1 MLHCLHHHLD
11 NRAEFSLVSIIK
23 LKEFHDKSIGDENEI
38 KIDEGLR
45 RVYQTNRSI
54 YKGRRYTLQVLI
66 QLSFFFFFLFVLE
79 MLNLFFKKFKFYL
92 SFHRSDNQTAE
103 GEGASS

>member
-1 MLHCLHHHLD
+1 MHCLHHHLD

-54 YKGRRYTLQVLI
+54 YKGRL
-66 QLSFFFFFLFVLE
+66 
-79 MLNLFFKKFKFYL
+79 
-92 SFHRSDNQTAE
+92 
-103 GEGASS
+103 

>member
-54 YKGRRYTLQVLI
+54 YKGRRYTLRQVMI
-66 QLSFFFFFLFVLE
+66 QLTVFFLF
-79 MLNLFFKKFKFYL
+79 
-92 SFHRSDNQTAE
+92 
-103 GEGASS
+103 

>member
-1 MLHCLHHHLD
+1 MLHCLHHHLN

-54 YKGRRYTLQVLI
+54 YKGRRYTLRRVMI
-66 QLSFFFFFLFVLE
+66 QFTVFFYSNVELVYSYFSQ
-79 MLNLFFKKFKFYL
+79 KFKFYL
-92 SFHRSDNQTAE
+92 FS
-103 GEGASS
+103 